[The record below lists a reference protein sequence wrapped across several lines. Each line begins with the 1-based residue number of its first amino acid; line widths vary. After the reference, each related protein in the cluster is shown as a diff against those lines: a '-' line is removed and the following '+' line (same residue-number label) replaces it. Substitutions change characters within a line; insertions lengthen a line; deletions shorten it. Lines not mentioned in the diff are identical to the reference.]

1 MSKVKA
7 KSSKGKECSCYPDA
21 KSKPL
26 KDHNLL
32 GVNPLKQQFEPTSTE
47 SVRAHN
53 SMAGGS

>member
-7 KSSKGKECSCYPDA
+7 KSLKGKEGVCYPDA

-26 KDHNLL
+26 KDHNLI

-47 SVRAHN
+47 SVRQHN
-53 SMAGGS
+53 AMAGGS